1 MRHLFT
7 MKVRVLLVVAVLLT
21 LGLAVMANAQK
32 NVDTTKEGEKKDSV
46 NVPRTAVQTLLTPFR
61 YAGNLLTSQAENIYT
76 YIFEYESLKTENEAL
91 RKQVS
96 QMEELAR
103 EADSVAREND
113 RLRDILD
120 MQRTNEEYVLVDAYI
135 IAWSSNDWTNTIT
148 INRGTNSGI
157 EVGMCAITSDKEVV
171 GVVTQADPDSAVV
184 KTVLDSS
191 LEVSA
196 TIASSGYNGMVTGD
210 YVGGRKDMMRMKYL
224 PSSAVIRNNDQ
235 VVTSGS
241 AVYPRNLVLGTVVD
255 AGFDETGV
263 AKYAVLEPAA
273 EIGKLEQV
281 FILTSFTTTE

>member
-1 MRHLFT
+1 
-7 MKVRVLLVVAVLLT
+7 MKVRIILVVAALLT
-21 LGLAVMANAQK
+21 VGLAVLGSTDKKPAEDGKQK
-32 NVDTTKEGEKKDSV
+32 EDV
-46 NVPRTAVQTLLTPFR
+46 NVPKTVVQTLMTPFR

-120 MQRTNEEYVLVDAYI
+120 MQRSHEEYVLVDAYI
-135 IAWSSNDWTNTIT
+135 IGWSSTDWTNTIT
-148 INRGTNSGI
+148 LNRGQSSGI

-171 GVVTQADPDSAVV
+171 GVVTEAGADYAVV

-210 YVGGRKDMMRMKYL
+210 YISGRKDMLRMKYL

-255 AGFDETGV
+255 AGFDDTGV

-281 FILTSFTTTE
+281 FVLTSFTTTG

>member
-7 MKVRVLLVVAVLLT
+7 MKVRIILVVAALLT
-21 LGLAVMANAQK
+21 VGLAVLGSTDKKPAEDGKQK
-32 NVDTTKEGEKKDSV
+32 EDV
-46 NVPRTAVQTLLTPFR
+46 NVPKTVVQTLMTPFR

-120 MQRTNEEYVLVDAYI
+120 MQRTHEEYVLVDAYI
-135 IAWSSNDWTNTIT
+135 IAWSSTDWTNTIT
-148 INRGTNSGI
+148 INRGTASGI

-171 GVVTQADPDSAVV
+171 GVVTEAGADYAVV

-191 LEVSA
+191 LEISA

-255 AGFDETGV
+255 AGFDDTGV

>member
-7 MKVRVLLVVAVLLT
+7 MKVRILLLAAVLLT
-21 LGLAVMANAQK
+21 AGLAV
-32 NVDTTKEGEKKDSV
+32 TSSV
-46 NVPRTAVQTLLTPFR
+46 TGKSVPRLVVQGVLAPFR
-61 YAGNLLTSQAENIYT
+61 YTGNLLTNQAENIYT

-103 EADSVAREND
+103 EADSLAREND

-120 MQRTNEEYVLVDAYI
+120 MSRTNEEYVLVDAYI
-135 IAWSSNDWTNTIT
+135 ISWSSNDWTNTVT
-148 INRGTNSGI
+148 VNRGEKSGI
-157 EVGMCAITSDKEVV
+157 KVGMCAITSDKEVV
-171 GVVTQADPDSAVV
+171 GLVTEVGPDHAVV

-196 TIASSGYNGMVTGD
+196 TIASSGYNGMVTGAYID
-210 YVGGRKDMMRMKYL
+210 GRKDMLRMRYL

-255 AGFDETGV
+255 AGFDDTGV
-263 AKYAVLEPAA
+263 AKYAVLKPAA

>member
-7 MKVRVLLVVAVLLT
+7 TKVRVLLIVAVLLT
-21 LGLAVMANAQK
+21 AGLVVAG
-32 NVDTTKEGEKKDSV
+32 NVTGNS
-46 NVPRTAVQTLLTPFR
+46 VPRLVVQGVLAPFR
-61 YAGNLLTSQAENIYT
+61 YAGNLLTNQAENIYT

-91 RKQVS
+91 RQQVA

-103 EADSVAREND
+103 EADAVAREND

-120 MQRTNEEYVLVDAYI
+120 MSRTNEEYVLVDAYI
-135 IAWSSNDWTNTIT
+135 ISWSSNDWTSTIT
-148 INRGTNSGI
+148 INRGENAGI
-157 EVGMCAITSDKEVV
+157 KVGMCAITSDKEVV
-171 GVVTQADPDSAVV
+171 GVVTEADSDQAVV

-196 TIASSGYNGMVTGD
+196 TIASSGYNGMVTGAYID
-210 YVGGRKDMMRMKYL
+210 GRKDMLRMRYL

-255 AGFDETGV
+255 AGFDDTGV

-273 EIGKLEQV
+273 DIGKLEQV

>member
-7 MKVRVLLVVAVLLT
+7 MKVRILLLAAVLLT
-21 LGLAVMANAQK
+21 AGLAV
-32 NVDTTKEGEKKDSV
+32 TSSV
-46 NVPRTAVQTLLTPFR
+46 TGQSVPRLVVQGVLAPFR
-61 YAGNLLTSQAENIYT
+61 YTGNLLTNQAENIYT
-76 YIFEYESLKTENEAL
+76 YVFEYESLKTENEAL
-91 RKQVS
+91 RQQVS

-103 EADSVAREND
+103 EADSLARENE

-120 MQRTNEEYVLVDAYI
+120 MSRTNEEYVLVDAYI
-135 IAWSSNDWTNTIT
+135 IAWSSNDWTNTVT
-148 INRGTNSGI
+148 INRGEKSGI
-157 EVGMCAITSDKEVV
+157 QVGMCAITSDKEVV
-171 GVVTQADPDSAVV
+171 GLVTEVGSDYAVV
-184 KTVLDSS
+184 KTILDSS

-196 TIASSGYNGMVTGD
+196 TIASSGYNGMVTGAYID
-210 YVGGRKDMMRMKYL
+210 GRKDMLRMRYL

-255 AGFDETGV
+255 AGFDDTGV

-273 EIGKLEQV
+273 DIGKLEQV

>member
-7 MKVRVLLVVAVLLT
+7 MKVRIILVVAALLT
-21 LGLAVMANAQK
+21 VGLAVLGSTDKKPAEDGK
-32 NVDTTKEGEKKDSV
+32 KKEDV
-46 NVPRTAVQTLLTPFR
+46 NVPKTVVQTLMTPFR

-120 MQRTNEEYVLVDAYI
+120 MQRTHEEYVLVDAYI
-135 IAWSSNDWTNTIT
+135 IAWSSTDWTNTIT
-148 INRGTNSGI
+148 INRGENAGI
-157 EVGMCAITSDKEVV
+157 QPGMCAITSDKEVV
-171 GVVTQADPDSAVV
+171 GVVTEAGADYAVV

-191 LEVSA
+191 LEISA

-210 YVGGRKDMMRMKYL
+210 YVGGRKDMLRMKYL

-255 AGFDETGV
+255 AGFDDTGV

>member
-7 MKVRVLLVVAVLLT
+7 MKVRIILVVAALLT
-21 LGLAVMANAQK
+21 VGLAVLGSTDKKPAEDGK
-32 NVDTTKEGEKKDSV
+32 KKEDV
-46 NVPRTAVQTLLTPFR
+46 NVPKTVVQTLMTPFR

-120 MQRTNEEYVLVDAYI
+120 MQRTHEEYVLVDAYI

-148 INRGTNSGI
+148 INRGTASGI

-171 GVVTQADPDSAVV
+171 GVVTEAGADYAVV

-191 LEVSA
+191 LEISA

-255 AGFDETGV
+255 AGFDDTGV

>member
-7 MKVRVLLVVAVLLT
+7 MKVRILLLAAVLLT
-21 LGLAVMANAQK
+21 AGLAVTSSMTGK
-32 NVDTTKEGEKKDSV
+32 S
-46 NVPRTAVQTLLTPFR
+46 VPRLVVQGVLAPFR
-61 YAGNLLTSQAENIYT
+61 YTGNLLTNQAENIYT
-76 YIFEYESLKTENEAL
+76 YLFEYESLKTENEAL

-103 EADSVAREND
+103 EADSLAREND

-120 MQRTNEEYVLVDAYI
+120 MSRTNEEYVLVDAYI
-135 IAWSSNDWTNTIT
+135 ISWSSNDWTNTVT
-148 INRGTNSGI
+148 VNRGEKSGI
-157 EVGMCAITSDKEVV
+157 QVGMCAITSDKEVV
-171 GVVTQADPDSAVV
+171 GLVTEVGPDHAVV

-196 TIASSGYNGMVTGD
+196 TIASSGYNGMVTGA
-210 YVGGRKDMMRMKYL
+210 YIEGRKDMLRMRYL

-255 AGFDETGV
+255 AGFDDTGV

>member
-7 MKVRVLLVVAVLLT
+7 MKVRIILVVAVLLT
-21 LGLAVMANAQK
+21 VGLAVLGSTDKKPAEDGK
-32 NVDTTKEGEKKDSV
+32 KKEDV
-46 NVPRTAVQTLLTPFR
+46 NVPKTVVQTLMTPFR

-120 MQRTNEEYVLVDAYI
+120 MQRTHEEYVLVDAYI
-135 IAWSSNDWTNTIT
+135 IAWSSTDWTNTIT
-148 INRGTNSGI
+148 INRGTASGI

-171 GVVTQADPDSAVV
+171 GVVTEAGADYAVV

-191 LEVSA
+191 LEISA

-255 AGFDETGV
+255 AGFDDTGV

>member
-1 MRHLFT
+1 MRHLFS
-7 MKVRVLLVVAVLLT
+7 MKVRILLAAAVLVT
-21 LGLAVMANAQK
+21 AALAVVSNISGQ
-32 NVDTTKEGEKKDSV
+32 SV
-46 NVPRTAVQTLLTPFR
+46 PHILVQGVLAPFR
-61 YAGNLLTSQAENIYT
+61 YAGNALTGQAENIYT
-76 YIFEYESLKTENEAL
+76 YLFQYEVLKEENEEL
-91 RKQVS
+91 RKKVTE
-96 QMEELAR
+96 MEELAR
-103 EADSVAREND
+103 EADAIARENE

-120 MQRTNEEYVLVDAYI
+120 MRRTNEDYVLVDAYI
-135 IAWSSNDWTNTIT
+135 IAWSSTDWSSTVT
-148 INRGTNSGI
+148 INRGENDGI
-157 EVGMCAITSDKEVV
+157 QPGMVAITSDKEVV
-171 GVVTQADPDSAVV
+171 GVVTEAGADYAVV

-281 FILTSFTTTE
+281 FILTGFTTTE

>member
-1 MRHLFT
+1 MRHLFSV
-7 MKVRVLLVVAVLLT
+7 KVRILLAVAVLLT
-21 LGLAVMANAQK
+21 AGLAVLS
-32 NVDTTKEGEKKDSV
+32 NVTGQS
-46 NVPRTAVQTLLTPFR
+46 VPRMVVQGVLAPFR
-61 YAGNLLTSQAENIYT
+61 YAGNVLTNQAENIYT
-76 YIFEYESLKTENEAL
+76 YIFEYESLKAENEAL
-91 RKQVS
+91 RQQVT

-103 EADSVAREND
+103 EADSMARENE

-120 MQRTNEEYVLVDAYI
+120 MSRTHEEYVMVDAYI
-135 IAWSSNDWTNTIT
+135 IAWSSTDWTNTIT
-148 INRGTNSGI
+148 LNRGQNAGI

-171 GVVTQADPDSAVV
+171 GVVTEAGYDYAVV

-210 YVGGRKDMMRMKYL
+210 YIEGRKDMLRMKYL

-255 AGFDETGV
+255 AGFDDTGV

-281 FILTSFTTTE
+281 FVLTSFTTTG

>member
-7 MKVRVLLVVAVLLT
+7 VKVRILLAVAVLLT
-21 LGLAVMANAQK
+21 AGLAVLS
-32 NVDTTKEGEKKDSV
+32 NVTGQS
-46 NVPRTAVQTLLTPFR
+46 VPRMVVQGVLAPFR
-61 YAGNLLTSQAENIYT
+61 YAGNVLTNQAENIYT
-76 YIFEYESLKTENEAL
+76 YIFEYESLKAENEAL
-91 RKQVS
+91 RQQVT

-103 EADSVAREND
+103 EADSMARENE

-120 MQRTNEEYVLVDAYI
+120 MSRTHEEYVLVDAYI
-135 IAWSSNDWTNTIT
+135 IAWSSTDWTNTIT
-148 INRGTNSGI
+148 LNRGQNAGI

-171 GVVTQADPDSAVV
+171 GVVTEAGYDYAVV

-210 YVGGRKDMMRMKYL
+210 YIDGRKDMLRMKYL

-255 AGFDETGV
+255 AGFDDTGV

>member
-7 MKVRVLLVVAVLLT
+7 MKVRIILVVAALLT
-21 LGLAVMANAQK
+21 VGLAVLGSTDKKPAEDGKQK
-32 NVDTTKEGEKKDSV
+32 EDV
-46 NVPRTAVQTLLTPFR
+46 NVPKTVVQTLMTPFR

-120 MQRTNEEYVLVDAYI
+120 MQRTHEEYVLVDAYI
-135 IAWSSNDWTNTIT
+135 IAWSSTDWTNTIT
-148 INRGTNSGI
+148 LNRGQNAGI

-171 GVVTQADPDSAVV
+171 GVVTEAGYDYAVV

-210 YVGGRKDMMRMKYL
+210 YVSGRKDMLRMKYL

-255 AGFDETGV
+255 AGFDDTGV

>member
-7 MKVRVLLVVAVLLT
+7 MKVRIILVVAALLT
-21 LGLAVMANAQK
+21 VGLAVLGSTDKKPAEDGK
-32 NVDTTKEGEKKDSV
+32 KKEDV
-46 NVPRTAVQTLLTPFR
+46 NVPKTVVQTLMTPFR

-120 MQRTNEEYVLVDAYI
+120 MQRTHEEYVLVDAYI
-135 IAWSSNDWTNTIT
+135 IAWSSTDWTNTIT
-148 INRGTNSGI
+148 INRGTASGI

-171 GVVTQADPDSAVV
+171 GVVTEAGADYAVV

-191 LEVSA
+191 LEISA

-210 YVGGRKDMMRMKYL
+210 YVGGRKDMLRMKYL

-255 AGFDETGV
+255 AGFDDTGV

>member
-1 MRHLFT
+1 MRHLYST
-7 MKVRVLLVVAVLLT
+7 KVRILLVVAVLLT
-21 LGLAVMANAQK
+21 AGLAVLSNAK
-32 NVDTTKEGEKKDSV
+32 GMSM
-46 NVPRTAVQTLLTPFR
+46 PRALVHGVLAPFR
-61 YAGNLLTSQAENIYT
+61 YAGNLLTGQAENFYT

-91 RKQVS
+91 RQQVA

-135 IAWSSNDWTNTIT
+135 IAWSSTDWTNTIT
-148 INRGTNSGI
+148 LNRGQSSGI

-171 GVVTQADPDSAVV
+171 GVVTEVGSDFAVV

-210 YVGGRKDMMRMKYL
+210 YIEGRKDMLRMKYL

-255 AGFDETGV
+255 AGFDDTGV

>member
-7 MKVRVLLVVAVLLT
+7 MKVRILLLAAVLLT
-21 LGLAVMANAQK
+21 AGLAV
-32 NVDTTKEGEKKDSV
+32 TSSV
-46 NVPRTAVQTLLTPFR
+46 TGKSVPRLVVQGVLAPFR
-61 YAGNLLTSQAENIYT
+61 YTGNLLTNQAENIYT

-103 EADSVAREND
+103 EADSLAREND

-120 MQRTNEEYVLVDAYI
+120 MSRTNEEYVLVDAYI
-135 IAWSSNDWTNTIT
+135 ISWSSNDWTNTVT
-148 INRGTNSGI
+148 VNRGEKSGI
-157 EVGMCAITSDKEVV
+157 KVGMCAITSDKEVV
-171 GVVTQADPDSAVV
+171 GLVTEVGPDHAVV

-196 TIASSGYNGMVTGD
+196 TIASSGYNGMVTGAYID
-210 YVGGRKDMMRMKYL
+210 GRKDMLRMRYL

-255 AGFDETGV
+255 AGFDDTGV

-273 EIGKLEQV
+273 QIGKLEQV

>member
-7 MKVRVLLVVAVLLT
+7 MKVRIILVVAALLT
-21 LGLAVMANAQK
+21 VGLAVLGSTDKKPAEDGKQK
-32 NVDTTKEGEKKDSV
+32 EDV
-46 NVPRTAVQTLLTPFR
+46 NVPKTVVQTLMTPFR

-120 MQRTNEEYVLVDAYI
+120 MQRTHEEYVLVDAYI
-135 IAWSSNDWTNTIT
+135 IAWSSTDWTNTIT
-148 INRGTNSGI
+148 INRGTASGI

-210 YVGGRKDMMRMKYL
+210 YISGRKDMLRMKYL

-255 AGFDETGV
+255 AGFDDTGV
-263 AKYAVLEPAA
+263 AMYAVLEPAA

-281 FILTSFTTTE
+281 FVLTSFTTTE

>member
-7 MKVRVLLVVAVLLT
+7 TKVRVLLVVAVLLT
-21 LGLAVMANAQK
+21 AGLAVLSNAKGMSMPRALVQ
-32 NVDTTKEGEKKDSV
+32 SV
-46 NVPRTAVQTLLTPFR
+46 LTPFR
-61 YAGNLLTSQAENIYT
+61 YAGNVLTNQAENIYT
-76 YIFEYESLKTENEAL
+76 YIFEYESLKAENEAL
-91 RKQVS
+91 RQQVT

-103 EADSVAREND
+103 EADSMARENE

-120 MQRTNEEYVLVDAYI
+120 MSRTHEEYVLVDAYI
-135 IAWSSNDWTNTIT
+135 IAWSSTDWTNTIT
-148 INRGTNSGI
+148 LNRGQNAGI

-171 GVVTQADPDSAVV
+171 GVVTEAGYDYAVV

-210 YVGGRKDMMRMKYL
+210 YIDGRKDMLRMKYL

-255 AGFDETGV
+255 AGFDDTGV

-281 FILTSFTTTE
+281 FILTSFTTE

>member
-7 MKVRVLLVVAVLLT
+7 MKVRIILVVAVLLT
-21 LGLAVMANAQK
+21 VALAVLGSTDKKPAEDGKQK
-32 NVDTTKEGEKKDSV
+32 EDV
-46 NVPRTAVQTLLTPFR
+46 NVPKTVVQTLMTPFR

-120 MQRTNEEYVLVDAYI
+120 MQRTHEEYVLVDAYI
-135 IAWSSNDWTNTIT
+135 IAWSSTDWTNTIT
-148 INRGTNSGI
+148 LNRGQSSGI

-171 GVVTQADPDSAVV
+171 GVVTEVGSDFAVV

-210 YVGGRKDMMRMKYL
+210 YIEGRKDMLRMKYL

-255 AGFDETGV
+255 AGFDDTGV

>member
-7 MKVRVLLVVAVLLT
+7 TKVRILLVVAVLLT
-21 LGLAVMANAQK
+21 AGLAVLSNAR
-32 NVDTTKEGEKKDSV
+32 GESI
-46 NVPRTAVQTLLTPFR
+46 PRVLVQTVMAPFR
-61 YAGNLLTSQAENIYT
+61 YAGNMLTNQAENIYT

-120 MQRTNEEYVLVDAYI
+120 MSRTNEEYVLVDAYI
-135 IAWSSNDWTNTIT
+135 ISWSSNDWTNTVT

-157 EVGMCAITSDKEVV
+157 KVGMCAITSDKEVV
-171 GVVTQADPDSAVV
+171 GVVTEVGSDFAVV

-210 YVGGRKDMMRMKYL
+210 YVSGRKDMLRMKYL

-255 AGFDETGV
+255 AGFDDTGV

-273 EIGKLEQV
+273 DIGKLEQV

>member
-1 MRHLFT
+1 
-7 MKVRVLLVVAVLLT
+7 MKVRIILVVAALLT
-21 LGLAVMANAQK
+21 VGLAVLGSTDKKPAEDGKQK
-32 NVDTTKEGEKKDSV
+32 EDV
-46 NVPRTAVQTLLTPFR
+46 NVPKTVVQTLMTPFR

-120 MQRTNEEYVLVDAYI
+120 MQRTHEEYVLVDAYI
-135 IAWSSNDWTNTIT
+135 IAWSSTDWTNTIT
-148 INRGTNSGI
+148 INRGTASGI

-171 GVVTQADPDSAVV
+171 GVVTEAGADYAVV

-191 LEVSA
+191 LEISA

-255 AGFDETGV
+255 AGFDDTGV

>member
-1 MRHLFT
+1 
-7 MKVRVLLVVAVLLT
+7 MKVRILLLAAVLLT
-21 LGLAVMANAQK
+21 AGLAV
-32 NVDTTKEGEKKDSV
+32 TSSV
-46 NVPRTAVQTLLTPFR
+46 TGQSVPRLVVQGVLAPFR
-61 YAGNLLTSQAENIYT
+61 YTGNLLTNQAENIYT

-91 RKQVS
+91 RQQVS

-103 EADSVAREND
+103 EADSLARENE

-120 MQRTNEEYVLVDAYI
+120 MSRTNEEYVLVDAYI
-135 IAWSSNDWTNTIT
+135 IAWSSNDWTNTVT
-148 INRGTNSGI
+148 INRGEKSGI
-157 EVGMCAITSDKEVV
+157 KVGMCAITSDKEVV
-171 GVVTQADPDSAVV
+171 GLVTEVGPDHAVV

-196 TIASSGYNGMVTGD
+196 TIASSGYNGMVTGAYID
-210 YVGGRKDMMRMKYL
+210 GRKDMLRMRYL

-255 AGFDETGV
+255 AGFDDTGV
-263 AKYAVLEPAA
+263 AKYAVLKPAA

>member
-7 MKVRVLLVVAVLLT
+7 TKVRVLLVVAVLLT
-21 LGLAVMANAQK
+21 AGLAVLSNAKGMSMPRALVQ
-32 NVDTTKEGEKKDSV
+32 SV
-46 NVPRTAVQTLLTPFR
+46 LTPFR
-61 YAGNLLTSQAENIYT
+61 YAGNLLTNQAENIYT
-76 YIFEYESLKTENEAL
+76 YIFEYESLKAENEAL
-91 RKQVS
+91 RQQVT

-103 EADSVAREND
+103 EADSMAREND

-120 MQRTNEEYVLVDAYI
+120 MQRTHEEYVLVDAYI
-135 IAWSSNDWTNTIT
+135 IAWSSTDWTNTIT
-148 INRGTNSGI
+148 INRGTASGI

-171 GVVTQADPDSAVV
+171 GVVTEAGADYAVV

-210 YVGGRKDMMRMKYL
+210 YVGGRKDMLRMKYL

-255 AGFDETGV
+255 AGFDDTGV

>member
-7 MKVRVLLVVAVLLT
+7 TKVRILLVVAVLLT
-21 LGLAVMANAQK
+21 AGLAVLSNAR
-32 NVDTTKEGEKKDSV
+32 DESI
-46 NVPRTAVQTLLTPFR
+46 PRVLVQTVMAPFR
-61 YAGNLLTSQAENIYT
+61 YAGNMLTNQAENIYT

-120 MQRTNEEYVLVDAYI
+120 MQRTHEEYVLVDAYI
-135 IAWSSNDWTNTIT
+135 IAWSSTDWTNTVT

-157 EVGMCAITSDKEVV
+157 KVGMCAITSDKEVV
-171 GVVTQADPDSAVV
+171 GVVTQADPESAVV

-210 YVGGRKDMMRMKYL
+210 YVSGRKDMLRMKYL

-255 AGFDETGV
+255 AGFDDTGV

-273 EIGKLEQV
+273 DIGKLEQV

>member
-1 MRHLFT
+1 M
-7 MKVRVLLVVAVLLT
+7 
-21 LGLAVMANAQK
+21 
-32 NVDTTKEGEKKDSV
+32 
-46 NVPRTAVQTLLTPFR
+46 
-61 YAGNLLTSQAENIYT
+61 
-76 YIFEYESLKTENEAL
+76 ENEAL

-120 MQRTNEEYVLVDAYI
+120 MQRTHEEYVLVDAYI
-135 IAWSSNDWTNTIT
+135 IAWSSTDWTNTIT
-148 INRGTNSGI
+148 INRGTASGI

-171 GVVTQADPDSAVV
+171 GVVTEAGADYAVV

-210 YVGGRKDMMRMKYL
+210 YIEGRKDMLRMKYL

-255 AGFDETGV
+255 AGFDDTGV

>member
-7 MKVRVLLVVAVLLT
+7 MKVRILLVVAVLLT
-21 LGLAVMANAQK
+21 IGLAVMASAEK
-32 NVDTTKEGEKKDSV
+32 NVSKDETKKPSAGA
-46 NVPRTAVQTLLTPFR
+46 PRTVVQTIMTPFR
-61 YAGNLLTSQAENIYT
+61 YAGNILTSQAENIYT

-120 MQRTNEEYVLVDAYI
+120 MQRSHEEYVLVDAYI
-135 IAWSSNDWTNTIT
+135 IGWSSTDWTNTIT
-148 INRGTNSGI
+148 LNRGQSSGI

-171 GVVTQADPDSAVV
+171 GVVTEVGSDFAVV

-210 YVGGRKDMMRMKYL
+210 YISGRKDMLRMKYL

-255 AGFDETGV
+255 AGFDDTGV

-281 FILTSFTTTE
+281 FVLTSFTTTG